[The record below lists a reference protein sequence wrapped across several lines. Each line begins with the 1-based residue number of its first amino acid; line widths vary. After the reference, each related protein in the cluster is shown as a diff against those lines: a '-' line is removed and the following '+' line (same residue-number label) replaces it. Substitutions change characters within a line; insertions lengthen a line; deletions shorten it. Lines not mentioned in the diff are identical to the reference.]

1 MTSLKQ
7 KQLISLLDQFFSEY
21 DLDKRDF
28 LNKNKVAIKLKEE
41 LKKRGRW
48 KNKPRGKPQGFV

>member
-1 MTSLKQ
+1 MTISKQ
-7 KQLISLLDQFFSEY
+7 KQLISLLEEFFSEY

-28 LNKNKVAIKLKEE
+28 LNKNKVAITLKKE
-41 LKKRGRW
+41 LKKQNRW